1 LSCYSLIFINVQ
13 FPEGDLSN
21 VIPSKL
27 FYDRR
32 DKAAWSTPRSPYTGP
47 RDLERTRKMYD
58 LGLKVTLS
66 TDDPAKFN
74 SGYMNQML
82 MGAVEGS
89 GYTKEDLLRLMRNA
103 FEGSWLPQESKDRYI
118 KALNEYA
125 EQRMHSLQ
133 I

>member
-1 LSCYSLIFINVQ
+1 
-13 FPEGDLSN
+13 
-21 VIPSKL
+21 
-27 FYDRR
+27 
-32 DKAAWSTPRSPYTGP
+32 
-47 RDLERTRKMYD
+47 MYD
-58 LGLKVTLS
+58 LGLKVTLN
-66 TDDPAKFN
+66 TDDPAEFN